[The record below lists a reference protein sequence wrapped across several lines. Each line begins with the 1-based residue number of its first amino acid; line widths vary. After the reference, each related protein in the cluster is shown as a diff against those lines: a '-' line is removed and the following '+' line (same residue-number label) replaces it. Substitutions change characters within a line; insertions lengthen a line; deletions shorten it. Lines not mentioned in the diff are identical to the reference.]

1 MVFCFINDYLN
12 RVIEKALLEK
22 LETYCAYTER
32 CNWDVQQKCHKLN
45 IPSAD
50 TAAYIKHLEDNGFLS
65 EARYATSFVNSKAN
79 RGWGPAKIRN
89 ALMKK
94 RVNTIHYQTLLSQM
108 DKGDQLQQLIELAN
122 KKRPKIKAKD
132 EKDLKQKLIR
142 FLMSKGYS
150 FELIRQVV

>member
-1 MVFCFINDYLN
+1 
-12 RVIEKALLEK
+12 VIEKALLEK

-32 CNWDVQQKCHKLN
+32 CNGDVQQKCHKLN
-45 IPSAD
+45 IPAAD
-50 TAAYIKHLEDNGFLS
+50 TSAYMRLLEENDFLS
-65 EARYATSFVNSKAN
+65 EARYALSFVNSKAN

-94 RVNTIHYQTLLSQM
+94 RVNSIHYQTLLSQI
-108 DKGDQLQQLIELAN
+108 DKEEQLEHLIALAD

-150 FELIRQVV
+150 FEMIRKVL